1 MSAPPEF
8 VISRPLLV
16 LTDYLNG
23 AAYSAAVSL
32 SVSSAVLSTTLA
44 SGSASAVRGASMSLP
59 NLIQLLDTLPGS
71 PQLNLSTGRAPYFSL
86 PLQELPVFASAGRGS
101 IELGASIGTLIDNVS
116 GTIPVVM
123 QTDSAN
129 VTRILVDGAQVKSR
143 SGVRIDLVDGLEI
156 GVTRTDDA
164 GQTWLD
170 LRFLTLFS
178 YVTEGAN
185 LLTIALQG
193 SEKAGR
199 FYLRFKGVPVSQD
212 GAPMQELQANV
223 LLDFAP
229 NFAPRLDLGAGQSSR
244 LYSVRA
250 GQPFQYGADFF
261 FGADFSSGSL
271 SGLDLVDP
279 ADNLGTSTP
288 SGSSLTSIQ
297 AWQQAVAKP
306 VLMAAPSL
314 GAVQLASGEMVH
326 FPSPGDVAVSLDNLS
341 TAGDVN
347 VSAPFVRFAGQVY
360 KPLGFDELAGLQF
373 VASAEQARP
382 ESAAEL
388 SFMLRDGRGALSPEF
403 VAKFHIETASLSG
416 AVLHAVTASPL
427 PGVEVSITRATS
439 SNTVERATRSGLD
452 GHWAL
457 DGLDFDRFT
466 VRAHAAQGGDADLH
480 RALDAADVLAAL
492 KLATGRGDIARPANS
507 ATGSSIPAEVARIA
521 ADTDRNGLVE
531 LDDARV
537 ILSWATGLE
546 SPVLADRWQFMAA
559 PGRVTPLA
567 GAPADNAP
575 VEISLEAASSLNW
588 LGYLMGDVDG
598 SWRPVV

>member
-1 MSAPPEF
+1 MSASPEF
-8 VISRPLLV
+8 VIGRPLLV
-16 LTDYLNG
+16 LSDFLNA

-32 SVSSAVLSTTLA
+32 SASSTVLSTTFA

-71 PQLNLSTGRAPYFSL
+71 SQLNLSTGRAPYFSL
-86 PLQELPVFASAGRGS
+86 PLEELPLFSSVGRGS

-164 GQTWLD
+164 GRAWLD

-199 FYLRFKGVPVSQD
+199 FFLRFNNVPLSLD
-212 GAPMQELQANV
+212 GAPMLELQANV

-229 NFAPRLDLGAGQSSR
+229 NFAPRLDLGVGHSSR

-250 GQPFQYGADFF
+250 GQALQYGADFF

-271 SGLDLVDP
+271 TGLDLMDP
-279 ADNLGTSTP
+279 VDNLGASTP
-288 SGSSLTSIQ
+288 SGSSLTSLQ
-297 AWQQAVAKP
+297 AWQQSVSKP
-306 VLMAAPSL
+306 VLMAVPSV
-314 GAVQLASGEMVH
+314 GAVRLASGEMVD
-326 FPSPGDVAVSLDNLS
+326 FPAAGDVPVSLDNLS
-341 TAGDVN
+341 TTGDVN
-347 VSAPFVRFAGQVY
+347 VAAPFVQFAGKVY

-373 VASAEQARP
+373 VASAEQARQEP
-382 ESAAEL
+382 VAEL
-388 SFMLRDGRGALSPEF
+388 SFMVRDGRGALSPEF
-403 VAKFHIETASLSG
+403 VAKFHIETASVSG

-427 PGVEVSITRATS
+427 AGVEVSITRATS
-439 SNTVERATRSGLD
+439 TNTAERVTKSGLN
-452 GHWAL
+452 GQWAL

-466 VRAHAAQGGDADLH
+466 VRAHATQGGEGDLS

-492 KLATGRGDIARPANS
+492 KLATGRSAIATPADT
-507 ATGSSIPAEVARIA
+507 AIGASIPAGASRIA
-521 ADTDRNGLVE
+521 ADIDRDGLVE

-546 SPVLADRWQFMAA
+546 APASADRWQFIAA
-559 PGRVTPLA
+559 PGSASPLA
-567 GAPADNAP
+567 GAPADTGA
-575 VEISLEAASSLNW
+575 VEISLEAVSSLNW